1 MKSFFV
7 MGRKRT
13 LTFGLIAHVRYI
25 VDGDEGQRVFPADVV
40 HQLLVFIFVD
50 NGDDLVVSFH
60 IISTDGLVDRGTAV
74 QILNNKAAKR
84 LFLFC
89 DDADAPFYIMVE
101 DEVIQNDAV
110 KVRAENA

>member
-13 LTFGLIAHVRYI
+13 LAFGLIAHVRYI

-84 LFLFC
+84 LFLFL
-89 DDADAPFYIMVE
+89 
-101 DEVIQNDAV
+101 
-110 KVRAENA
+110 